1 MRQTK
6 EAMVR
11 AMGVKIQAKRPAFP
25 MMTVVV
31 WNQEVVV
38 DGCSEYGGFGGRK
51 RVNEDVNAVQRE

>member
-1 MRQTK
+1 MMRQTK

-38 DGCSEYGGFGGRK
+38 DGCSEYGGFGG
-51 RVNEDVNAVQRE
+51 